1 MTLRFQQLLQFICLG
16 LIVLSACKG
25 PKAVAPVAQYSG
37 DKATR
42 VKEVSI
48 LNIPVEL
55 PASDIERQINAQI
68 GNVIYEDKSLDDNGG
83 DNLMLKVS
91 KRAPIKLVPLNN
103 SLSITVPVNIWC
115 KVGYKVEQ
123 LGISL
128 SKYEETEFAIDIKF
142 GTKVGLDPNYVL
154 TTATIG
160 NGFNWIK
167 KPTITLAGF
176 QIPIDAIVDRIIKDQ
191 QPEIARIIDKEV
203 KGQVNLK
210 PMINQVWQ
218 TLQAPFLINDEY
230 KVWLK
235 LTPQELQ
242 MTPLAAKG
250 NNLRTT
256 IGLKAVTET
265 VVGAEP
271 KGTPV
276 PLPNLKVVS
285 NVPELFEIG
294 LISKISFP
302 EAKAL
307 AMKQLAGKVFEF
319 QDGKRK
325 ISVTN
330 IDMYGQGSQVICAIE
345 MVGSLNA
352 KVYLRGTPFFDAATN
367 SIKFKDLDYDLDTRN
382 KMAKVAN
389 WLFKGKFLEMMSP
402 YFNVSI
408 ADQLAEARKQIQTNI
423 AGNKVNDN
431 VSIKGSLASLQ
442 PDNIYVTPEGMEA
455 VIKAS
460 GKLEVLLSGF

>member
-1 MTLRFQQLLQFICLG
+1 
-16 LIVLSACKG
+16 
-25 PKAVAPVAQYSG
+25 
-37 DKATR
+37 
-42 VKEVSI
+42 
-48 LNIPVEL
+48 
-55 PASDIERQINAQI
+55 
-68 GNVIYEDKSLDDNGG
+68 
-83 DNLMLKVS
+83 
-91 KRAPIKLVPLNN
+91 
-103 SLSITVPVNIWC
+103 
-115 KVGYKVEQ
+115 
-123 LGISL
+123 
-128 SKYEETEFAIDIKF
+128 
-142 GTKVGLDPNYVL
+142 
-154 TTATIG
+154 
-160 NGFNWIK
+160 
-167 KPTITLAGF
+167 
-176 QIPIDAIVDRIIKDQ
+176 
-191 QPEIARIIDKEV
+191 
-203 KGQVNLK
+203 
-210 PMINQVWQ
+210 
-218 TLQAPFLINDEY
+218 
-230 KVWLK
+230 
-235 LTPQELQ
+235 

-256 IGLKAVTET
+256 IGLKAITET

-271 KGTPV
+271 KSATV

-319 QDGKRK
+319 QEGKRK

-345 MVGSLNA
+345 MAGSLNA
-352 KVYLRGTPFFDAATN
+352 KVFLRGTPFFDAATN

-460 GKLEVLLSGF
+460 GKLEVVLSGF